1 MLFRSGAFIKTT
13 LAPVIIMLIVNLIVI
28 IRMMQ
33 HTPLQFLRH
42 DLKKTKRKKAM
53 RLPRWS
59 FMSRFRLRIMFQNVA
74 NYLILFVGIFFIM
87 VMLAMAVGMPDTLDY
102 YKKNTDS
109 MMFAKY
115 QYVLKSYV
123 DADGNVLETDNSDAE
138 KFDMTSLLRR
148 TDEFDEEVSVY
159 GVETDS
165 AYVKLKDMDSLKD
178 NEVYISDSFADK
190 YGIKPG
196 DTIKLDAQ
204 YEKKTYKFKVKGTY
218 DKSQSIAVFMPIEH
232 FADTFDFADGRFSGF
247 FSAFGKALSRT
258 EMQRLVSLYLNDGWQ
273 PDVVLLCCA
282 EVARQGRRTVGALS
296 RELLKWRDAG
306 VETGEDAER
315 YLKQQAQRESWCIE
329 SAALFGIAPAQLSR
343 WERGAIARWHED
355 WRFGADMIE
364 EALLRAD
371 NHRTVRY
378 VDGILR
384 SWYAQGLTTVSAV
397 RGQGQLAG
405 SNILT
410 TGAKPAAPKTDLFQ
424 TNWNDVFDD
433 DTEG

>member
-1 MLFRSGAFIKTT
+1 M
-13 LAPVIIMLIVNLIVI
+13 
-28 IRMMQ
+28 
-33 HTPLQFLRH
+33 
-42 DLKKTKRKKAM
+42 
-53 RLPRWS
+53 
-59 FMSRFRLRIMFQNVA
+59 
-74 NYLILFVGIFFIM
+74 
-87 VMLAMAVGMPDTLDY
+87 
-102 YKKNTDS
+102 
-109 MMFAKY
+109 
-115 QYVLKSYV
+115 
-123 DADGNVLETDNSDAE
+123 
-138 KFDMTSLLRR
+138 LRR
-148 TDEFDEEVSVY
+148 S
-159 GVETDS
+159 
-165 AYVKLKDMDSLKD
+165 
-178 NEVYISDSFADK
+178 
-190 YGIKPG
+190 
-196 DTIKLDAQ
+196 
-204 YEKKTYKFKVKGTY
+204 
-218 DKSQSIAVFMPIEH
+218 
-232 FADTFDFADGRFSGF
+232 
-247 FSAFGKALSRT
+247 
-258 EMQRLVSLYLNDGWQ
+258 
-273 PDVVLLCCA
+273 C
-282 EVARQGRRTVGALS
+282 RQGRRTVGALS

-424 TNWNDVFDD
+424 TNWNDVLTMTRRDKPCAPKMNSSAKHCA
-433 DTEG
+433 TLRPAASRP